1 MGGSSLSNSSTTTS
15 PERARVRGIAGHYR
29 TERHNLARDFFAPCL
44 AAFTL
49 YRRAAGFFSSSAL
62 RTWAGCLPRLA
73 AETEVRIQLL
83 ISPELSA
90 TDAHALAMAINDD
103 ERQRLLAS
111 SVEHF
116 IRDVFEFQQ
125 TSSHAREEALRGQLL
140 AWLIVQGRLE
150 VRFAVNL
157 HKDRELGIFHKKIG
171 IFDYAWG
178 DCIAFTGSA
187 NESTSAHEINS
198 ESVEVYRSWIEPDR
212 ERIATKIE
220 EFEEAWFA
228 RLPNLKVLPLSPA
241 ALDCIRAA
249 APEHPPDLSPR
260 GAKVALPDPLADLWP
275 HQRKAVECF
284 LEKGHGVL
292 EMATGTGKTRTAL
305 AAASVLKAQGRI
317 ESLIVT
323 MEGTD
328 LLKQWFTDLCPWAEA
343 NGFSR
348 VYRHFEVFHDREDY
362 LLEPRGAI
370 LLASRSA
377 LGAVLK
383 QLRKSSR
390 VPTLIIHDEVHDLGS
405 PGGVAK
411 LGGQPEL
418 FAFRLGLSATP
429 ERAYDVEGT
438 AFIEGEIGP
447 IVFRF
452 GIEEAIRAR
461 ILCPFRYVPLPYRL
475 NDEDKQDLQLV
486 HRRKAAAA
494 HNGQPWSDEQLAIE
508 ISRVYKKARE
518 KLPAFARFLA
528 GQTPDFLKWAI
539 LFVEDREYA
548 DALYPLIHERTHRFS
563 CYYAEDPPEVLR
575 RFVAGKLDCLITCQE
590 ISQGLD
596 VPSLDKVILFASA
609 AAKMEAIQR
618 LGRCL
623 RPSKFQP
630 DKVATVVDFVLV
642 DENGDPD
649 PDSAEFERYVTARRH
664 HDDDIRSAL
673 QQND

>member
-1 MGGSSLSNSSTTTS
+1 MGGSRLSNSSTTTS
-15 PERARVRGIAGHYR
+15 SDRARVRGIAGHYR

-44 AAFTL
+44 APFSL

-73 AETEVRIQLL
+73 AEAEVRIQLL
-83 ISPELSA
+83 ISPELST
-90 TDAHALAMAINDD
+90 TDAHALALAINDD
-103 ERQRLLAS
+103 ERQRVLAS

-125 TSSHAREEALRGQLL
+125 TSDHAREEALRGQLL
-140 AWLIVQGRLE
+140 AWLIVKGRLE

-198 ESVEVYRSWIEPDR
+198 ESVEVYRSWIEPDQ

-228 RLPNLKVLPLSPA
+228 RVPNLKVLSLSPE
-241 ALDCIRAA
+241 ALGCIRAA
-249 APEHPPDLSPR
+249 APEHPPDLSLR
-260 GAKVALPDPLADLWP
+260 GARIAPPDPLADLWP

-284 LEKGHGVL
+284 LDKGHGVL

-305 AAASVLKAQGRI
+305 AAACVLKAQVRI

-328 LLKQWFTDLCPWAEA
+328 LLKQWFTDLCPWAETK
-343 NGFSR
+343 GFSR
-348 VYRHFEVFHDREDY
+348 VHRHFEVFHEREDY

-377 LGAVLK
+377 LEAVLK
-383 QLRKSSR
+383 ELRKTSR

-429 ERAYDVEGT
+429 ERAYDMEGT
-438 AFIEGEIGP
+438 AFIESEIGP
-447 IVFRF
+447 VVFRF

-461 ILCPFRYVPLPYRL
+461 ILCPFRYIALPYRL
-475 NDEDKQDLQLV
+475 NEEDKQDLQQV
-486 HRRKAAAA
+486 RRREAAAK
-494 HNGQPWSDEQLAIE
+494 HSGQPWAKEQLWIE
-508 ISRVYKKARE
+508 LSRIYKKARE

-528 GQTPDFLKWAI
+528 EQPLDFLKWAI

-548 DALYPLIHERTHRFS
+548 DSLYPLIHQRTNRFS
-563 CYYAEDPPEVLR
+563 CYYAEDSPEVLR
-575 RFVAGKLDCLITCQE
+575 RFVAGKYDCLITCHK
-590 ISQGLD
+590 ISQGIDIRALG
-596 VPSLDKVILFASA
+596 KVVLFSSASA
-609 AAKMEAIQR
+609 RLETIQR

-623 RPSKFQP
+623 RTNREQP
-630 DKVATVVDFVLV
+630 DKVATVLDFVLAA
-642 DENGDPD
+642 ENGEPD
-649 PDSAEFERYVTARRH
+649 PEGVDYDRYIWFQQLARITP
-664 HDDDIRSAL
+664 DNS
-673 QQND
+673 

>member
-1 MGGSSLSNSSTTTS
+1 MNNPSSLASGDH
-15 PERARVRGIAGHYR
+15 ARVRGIAGHYR
-29 TERHNLARDFFAPCL
+29 TERHNLSRDFFAPCL
-44 AAFTL
+44 AGFRL

-73 AETEVRIQLL
+73 ADTEVRIQLL
-83 ISPELSA
+83 ISPELSTA
-90 TDAHALAMAINDD
+90 DAQALALAINDD
-103 ERQRLLAS
+103 DRQRLLAS

-125 TSSHAREEALRGQLL
+125 TSNHAREESLRGQLL

-178 DCIAFTGSA
+178 DRIAFTGSA

-198 ESVEVYRSWIEPDR
+198 ESVEVYRSWIESDR
-212 ERIATKIE
+212 ERISTKIE

-228 RLPNLKVLPLSPA
+228 RVANLKVLPLSSA
-241 ALDCIRAA
+241 ALDCVRAA
-249 APEHPPDLSPR
+249 APEHPPDLSEREVKAAP
-260 GAKVALPDPLADLWP
+260 PDPLVDLWS

-305 AAASVLKAQGRI
+305 AAASVLKAQGKI

-328 LLKQWFTDLCPWAEA
+328 LLKQWFADLCPWAEA

-348 VYRHFEVFHDREDY
+348 VHRHFEVFHDREDY

-383 QLRKSSR
+383 GLRKTSR

-405 PGGVAK
+405 PGGVMK

-429 ERAYDVEGT
+429 ERAYDAEGT

-461 ILCPFRYVPLPYRL
+461 ILCPFRYVPLLYRL
-475 NDEDKQDLQLV
+475 NDADKQDLQLV

-508 ISRVYKKARE
+508 ISRVYKKARQ
-518 KLPAFARFLA
+518 KLPAFAHFLA

-548 DALYPLIHERTHRFS
+548 DALYPLIHQRTHRFS

-575 RFVAGKLDCLITCQE
+575 RFVSGDFDCLITCHK
-590 ISQGLD
+590 ISQGIDIRALE
-596 VPSLDKVILFASA
+596 KVVLFSSASA
-609 AAKMEAIQR
+609 RLETIQR

-623 RPSKFQP
+623 RTNREQP
-630 DKVATVVDFVLV
+630 DKVATVIDFVLAS
-642 DENGDPD
+642 ENGEPD
-649 PDSAEFERYVTARRH
+649 PDGVDYGRYIWFQQLASITP
-664 HDDDIRSAL
+664 DIL
-673 QQND
+673 